1 MLTFAPLL
9 ELEGHEEP
17 VRKMRRVRGHRVHA
31 LDKQDGHDDDYHE
44 QDSVMMVISETN
56 LKDFYSHVG
65 LHNDQKVM
73 MMMMKVIIRLWMMFT
88 MLK

>member
-1 MLTFAPLL
+1 
-9 ELEGHEEP
+9 
-17 VRKMRRVRGHRVHA
+17 MRRVRGHRVHA

-56 LKDFYSHVG
+56 IKDFYSH
-65 LHNDQKVM
+65 DQKVM
-73 MMMMKVIIRLWMMFT
+73 MMMMMKVIVRFWTTLT